1 VAFFRDRTALSDL
14 GAMIP
19 LPIGKIN
26 CRSNAAAWKDL
37 SAARMAIPTGRSRR
51 GPFILLQARKRVANW

>member
-1 VAFFRDRTALSDL
+1 MAFFRDRTALSDL

-37 SAARMAIPTGRSRR
+37 SAARMAIPTSVADLTFLSAL
-51 GPFILLQARKRVANW
+51 PRVIS

>member
-14 GAMIP
+14 AAMIP

-26 CRSNAAAWKDL
+26 CRSNVAA
-37 SAARMAIPTGRSRR
+37 
-51 GPFILLQARKRVANW
+51 